1 MAINVVALFTVKA
14 GEGPA
19 FESAIAAARPAML
32 DQEGCERYDLQRR
45 VDDENAYVLLEEY
58 ASGEALRE
66 HGSSPEFTA
75 LVTAVT
81 DLLAEPMEVLLL
93 RPVGDQQG

>member
-1 MAINVVALFTVKA
+1 MTINVVALFTVKE

-19 FESAIAAARPAML
+19 FESAIATARPAML
-32 DQEGCERYDLQRR
+32 AQEGCERYDLQRR
-45 VDDENAYVLLEEY
+45 VDDDAAYVLLEAY
-58 ASGEALRE
+58 ASGDALRQ
-66 HGSSPEFTA
+66 HGSSAEFTE
-75 LVTAVT
+75 LVAAVT